1 MAAGLLIRLLDAA
14 ANRVAWLGTGDA
26 PSSLAG
32 EGTLAEAS
40 AHAHGR
46 RVTIFVPCGELMLT
60 RVAVPSHKPHH
71 MRMAV
76 PYLLEEQ
83 LAEEISR
90 LHFAIG
96 TRADDGTVG
105 VAVVTRA
112 RLQAWLEA
120 FDNNGITAAAV
131 VPDVLALPHDD
142 DDAWTLAGEE
152 GALLLN
158 CGTQGGMAIDDP
170 QASDLLAAVLAAADP
185 PPVQLRTVGPA
196 AAAAVA
202 ALPELERPACSHED
216 TPLLTLLARGV
227 KKGHDAINLL
237 QGEFAPDAGRRAR
250 WATWQRPAALAA
262 ALLLLLLGMRIV
274 NLQQLERESAEL
286 DAALAATYR
295 EAFPEATRVNDPVK
309 QMRQQLAQVGGTE
322 QGRFLDLLAA
332 IGAALERQEKWQVVS
347 VSYRNDTLQVQL
359 KMPAFEHFERLREG
373 FADQPDLLAEIG
385 SLGSVD
391 GEVRGSVTL
400 RRAGS

>member
-1 MAAGLLIRLLDAA
+1 
-14 ANRVAWLGTGDA
+14 
-26 PSSLAG
+26 
-32 EGTLAEAS
+32 
-40 AHAHGR
+40 
-46 RVTIFVPCGELMLT
+46 
-60 RVAVPSHKPHH
+60 
-71 MRMAV
+71 
-76 PYLLEEQ
+76 
-83 LAEEISR
+83 
-90 LHFAIG
+90 
-96 TRADDGTVG
+96 
-105 VAVVTRA
+105 
-112 RLQAWLEA
+112 
-120 FDNNGITAAAV
+120 
-131 VPDVLALPHDD
+131 
-142 DDAWTLAGEE
+142 
-152 GALLLN
+152 
-158 CGTQGGMAIDDP
+158 MAIDDP